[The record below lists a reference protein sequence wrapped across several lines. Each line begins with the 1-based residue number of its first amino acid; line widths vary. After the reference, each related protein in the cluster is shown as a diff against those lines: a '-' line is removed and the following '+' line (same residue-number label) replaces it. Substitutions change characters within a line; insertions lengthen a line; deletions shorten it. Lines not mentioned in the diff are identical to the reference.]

1 MATIQGMS
9 GADVKA
15 MTAELAA
22 LLPLWIGKIY
32 QYDNTTFGFRL
43 NGENKARHLLYVVR
57 GVRAHL
63 VSELPP
69 APKNPSGFS
78 MYLRKYIEGGKVL
91 AIEQKAIERVLII
104 TVGKG
109 PTEYK
114 LIIELFDEG
123 NLILTD
129 EKYTI
134 INVLSQRRFRDREI
148 VGGAEYS
155 MEAICPEKLTFEE
168 FKEKIAADEADI
180 VRALATKMQLGG
192 IQAEDICRISG
203 VSKSMPCKFATDAQ
217 IRPVYDA
224 MRSWIARLTDGQDP
238 VIDAKGAF
246 PFPSESREPKEH
258 FETFSKA
265 LEAYYPK
272 VVSEVVVEQKIK
284 LSKEERIRKQQE
296 AALITFDKK
305 IAEAT
310 EISEIIYSHYGEVQE
325 TIDVLSAA
333 CQKLSWQEIA
343 AVIKQSDMPA
353 AKRII
358 SVEPKDASV
367 VVDLQEKHNVTIFVH
382 DSLEANVGRYFAV
395 VKKFRA
401 KKAGAIRAMEAGIV
415 HPEKRK
421 ATGPGRLKPKW
432 YHRFRWMETSDGV
445 LVIGGRNADQNEELI
460 KKYME
465 GKDIFL
471 HADVFGASVVIV
483 KGVTERMDQAVQ
495 FAASYSRAWSGGG
508 ASTDV
513 ICASPSQVS
522 KTPET
527 GEYVAHGSFIIRG
540 ERKIYKDVPLEIS
553 IGIRTEPVLSVIG
566 GPPSAIE
573 PLTSNSVRLV
583 PGTFEG
589 NDVAKKVLR
598 KLKESVSD
606 SEQKALKSVMN
617 TEAVAAFV
625 PPGGSDLKETP
636 GKGTGRV

>member
-1 MATIQGMS
+1 
-9 GADVKA
+9 
-15 MTAELAA
+15 
-22 LLPLWIGKIY
+22 
-32 QYDNTTFGFRL
+32 
-43 NGENKARHLLYVVR
+43 
-57 GVRAHL
+57 
-63 VSELPP
+63 
-69 APKNPSGFS
+69 

-104 TVGKG
+104 TIGKG
-109 PTEYK
+109 PSEYK

-134 INVLSQRRFRDREI
+134 INALAQRRFRDREI

-155 MEAICPEKLTFEE
+155 MDAVCPEKLTFEE
-168 FKEKIAADEADI
+168 FKEKITADEGEI

-192 IQAEDICRISG
+192 IPSEDICQIAG
-203 VSKSMPCKFATDAQ
+203 VSKSMPCQFSTDIQ
-217 IRPVYDA
+217 FRPVYEA
-224 MRSWIARLTDGQDP
+224 MRAWIARLTEGRDP

-246 PFPSESREPKEH
+246 PFPSLAREPKEH
-258 FETFSKA
+258 FTTFSKA
-265 LEAYYPK
+265 LEAFYPK
-272 VVSEVVVEQKIK
+272 FVAEKVIEQKIK

-296 AALITFDKK
+296 TAIITFDKK

-325 TIDVLSAA
+325 TIDVFSAA
-333 CQKLSWQEIA
+333 SQKLSWQEIA
-343 AVIKQSDMPA
+343 AVIKQSDSPA

-358 SVEPKDASV
+358 SVNPKDASV
-367 VVDLQEKHNVTIFVH
+367 MIDLQEKHKVTIFVH

-421 ATGPGRLKPKW
+421 AAGPGRLKPKW

-445 LVIGGRNADQNEELI
+445 LVIGGRNADQNEELV

-465 GKDIFL
+465 GKDTFL
-471 HADVFGASVVIV
+471 HADVFGASAVIV
-483 KGVTERMDQAVQ
+483 KGATERMDQATQ

-508 ASTDV
+508 ASADV
-513 ICASPSQVS
+513 IAANPSQVS
-522 KTPET
+522 KTPES
-527 GEYVAHGSFIIRG
+527 GEYVAHGSFVIRG

-553 IGIRTEPVLSVIG
+553 IGIRTEPVLVVIG
-566 GPPSAIE
+566 GTPSAIE
-573 PLTSNSVRLV
+573 PLTSHAVRLV

-598 KLKESVSD
+598 KLKEAIPEN
-606 SEQKALKSVMN
+606 EQKSLKAILN
-617 TEAVAAFV
+617 TEGVAAFV
-625 PPGGSDLKETP
+625 PPGGSDLKYASGGGEDQE
-636 GKGTGRV
+636 

>member
-1 MATIQGMS
+1 
-9 GADVKA
+9 
-15 MTAELAA
+15 
-22 LLPLWIGKIY
+22 
-32 QYDNTTFGFRL
+32 
-43 NGENKARHLLYVVR
+43 
-57 GVRAHL
+57 
-63 VSELPP
+63 
-69 APKNPSGFS
+69 

-104 TVGKG
+104 TIGKG
-109 PTEYK
+109 PSEYK

-134 INVLSQRRFRDREI
+134 INALAQRRFRDREI

-155 MEAICPEKLTFEE
+155 MDAVCPEKLTFEE
-168 FKEKIAADEADI
+168 FKEKITADEGEI

-192 IQAEDICRISG
+192 IPSEDICQIAG
-203 VSKSMPCKFATDAQ
+203 VSKSMPCQFSTDIQ
-217 IRPVYDA
+217 LRPVYEA
-224 MRSWIARLTDGQDP
+224 MRAWIARLTEGRDP

-246 PFPSESREPKEH
+246 PFPSQAREPKEH
-258 FETFSKA
+258 FTTFSKA
-265 LEAYYPK
+265 LEAFYPK
-272 VVSEVVVEQKIK
+272 FVAEKVIEQKIK
-284 LSKEERIRKQQE
+284 LSKEQRIRKQQE
-296 AALITFDKK
+296 TALITFDKK

-333 CQKLSWQEIA
+333 SQKLSWQEIA
-343 AVIKQSDMPA
+343 AVIKQSDAPA

-358 SVEPKDASV
+358 SVNPKDASV
-367 VVDLQEKHNVTIFVH
+367 MIDLQEKHKVTIFVH

-401 KKAGAIRAMEAGIV
+401 KKAGALRAMEAGII

-421 ATGPGRLKPKW
+421 TAGPGRLKPKW
-432 YHRFRWMETSDGV
+432 YHRFRWMETSDGI

-465 GKDIFL
+465 GKDTFL

-483 KGVTERMDQAVQ
+483 KGATERMDQATQ

-508 ASTDV
+508 ASADV
-513 ICASPSQVS
+513 IAANPSQVS
-522 KTPET
+522 KTPES
-527 GEYVAHGSFIIRG
+527 GEYVAHGSFVIRG

-553 IGIRTEPVLSVIG
+553 IGIRTEPVLVVIG
-566 GPPSAIE
+566 GTPSAIE
-573 PLTSNSVRLV
+573 PLTSHAVRLV

-598 KLKESVSD
+598 KLKEAVPEN
-606 SEQKALKSVMN
+606 EQKALKAILN
-617 TEAVAAFV
+617 TEGVAAFV
-625 PPGGSDLKETP
+625 PPGGSDLKYASGGGEDQE
-636 GKGTGRV
+636 

>member
-1 MATIQGMS
+1 MATISGMS

-32 QYDNTTFGFRL
+32 QYDNASFGFRL
-43 NGENKARHLLYVVR
+43 NGEEKARHLLYVVR

-91 AIEQKAIERVLII
+91 GIEQKSIERVLII
-104 TVGKG
+104 TIGKG
-109 PTEYK
+109 PSEYK

-134 INVLSQRRFRDREI
+134 INALAQRRFKEREI
-148 VGGAEYS
+148 IGGAEYS
-155 MEAICPEKLTFEE
+155 IAAVWPERLTFEE
-168 FKEKIAADEADI
+168 FKEKITAEENDI
-180 VRALATKMQLGG
+180 VRALATKLQLGG
-192 IQAEDICRISG
+192 IPSEEICQLSG

-217 IRPVYDA
+217 LRPVHEA
-224 MRSWIARLTDGQDP
+224 MKSWLARLTEGRDP

-246 PFPSESREPKEH
+246 PIPSLVREPKEH
-258 FETFSKA
+258 FATFSQA
-265 LEAYYPK
+265 LEAFYPK
-272 VVSEVVVEQKIK
+272 PVAEKVIEQKIK

-296 AALITFDKK
+296 TAVVNFDKK

-325 TIDVLSAA
+325 TIDVLAA
-333 CQKLSWQEIA
+333 ASQKLSWQDIA
-343 AVIKQSDMPA
+343 AVIKKSDLPA

-358 SVEPKDASV
+358 SVDPKNASV
-367 VVDLQEKHNVTIFVH
+367 VIDLQEKHKVTIFVH
-382 DSLEANVGRYFAV
+382 ESLEANVGRYFAV

-401 KKAGAIRAMEAGIV
+401 KKAGALRAMEAGII
-415 HPEKRK
+415 HPEKKK
-421 ATGPGRLKPKW
+421 AAGPGRLKPKW

-445 LVIGGRNADQNEELI
+445 LVIGGRNADQNEELV

-465 GKDIFL
+465 GKDTFL
-471 HADVFGASVVIV
+471 HADVFGASAVIV
-483 KGVTERMDQAVQ
+483 KGSTERMDQATQ
-495 FAASYSRAWSGGG
+495 FAASYSRAWAGGG
-508 ASTDV
+508 ASVDV
-513 ICASPSQVS
+513 IAAAPSQVS
-522 KTPET
+522 KTPES

-540 ERKIYKDVPLEIS
+540 ERKIYKDVPLEIA
-553 IGIRTEPVLSVIG
+553 IGVRTEPVLAVIG
-566 GPPSAIE
+566 GTPSAIE
-573 PLTSNSVRLV
+573 PLTSHSVRLV

-598 KLKESVSD
+598 KLKEAVPE
-606 SEQKALKSVMN
+606 SEQKALKAILN
-617 TEAVAAFV
+617 TEGVAAFV
-625 PPGGSDLKETP
+625 PPGGSDLKEP
-636 GKGTGRV
+636 AQGADRE